1 MKKAQKRC
9 IKNRKIF
16 KKTDIL
22 ADFLHIDEKNH
33 YLW

>member
-9 IKNRKIF
+9 AKNRKIF